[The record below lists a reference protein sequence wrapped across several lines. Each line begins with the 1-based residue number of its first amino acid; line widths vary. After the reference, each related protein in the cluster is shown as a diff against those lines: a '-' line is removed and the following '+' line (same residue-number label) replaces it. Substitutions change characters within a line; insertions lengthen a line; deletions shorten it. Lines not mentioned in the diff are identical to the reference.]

1 MGFGLGNLK
10 IILNTIKELA
20 AEKGINYKDGVIQFF
35 EFLEKHYD
43 IKLRLKVQDAQQ
55 QHQQKQKQQQRKMQ
69 PSRSF
74 LYIERLLPSLR
85 YQKNKLIS

>member
-1 MGFGLGNLK
+1 MANLRSQCSFLESRVNLHSQRLDVYDELDSMGFGLGNLK

-43 IKLRLKVQDAQQ
+43 I
-55 QHQQKQKQQQRKMQ
+55 
-69 PSRSF
+69 S
-74 LYIERLLPSLR
+74 
-85 YQKNKLIS
+85 

>member
-35 EFLEKHYD
+35 EFVEKHYD

-55 QHQQKQKQQQRKMQ
+55 HQQKQQRKMQ

-74 LYIERLLPSLR
+74 LYIERLLPTLR

>member
-43 IKLRLKVQDAQQ
+43 I
-55 QHQQKQKQQQRKMQ
+55 
-69 PSRSF
+69 S
-74 LYIERLLPSLR
+74 
-85 YQKNKLIS
+85 